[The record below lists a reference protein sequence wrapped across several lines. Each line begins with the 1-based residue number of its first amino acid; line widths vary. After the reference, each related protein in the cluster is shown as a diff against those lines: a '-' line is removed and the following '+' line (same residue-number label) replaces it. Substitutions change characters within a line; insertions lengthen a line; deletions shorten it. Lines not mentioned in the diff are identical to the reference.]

1 MKGALLCLK
10 DMPARLVNID
20 RDTPLLLPP
29 DLRQWIPDDHLTHY
43 VLDAVESLPLTTLRV
58 NERGTGDEQFPPRM
72 MLGLVI
78 YGYATGTFSSRAIER
93 ATFTDVAVR
102 FLSGDTH
109 PDHDTIC
116 EFRRQN
122 GPVLTESFVQVL
134 EMARELKLLK
144 FGQLTLAAD
153 GTKVLANASQ
163 HRAVSYQR
171 AGEQIELLR
180 QEVDQLLAKAEQ
192 ADSAPLQDGLT
203 IPAEIAR
210 RRDRVAKLAAA
221 RVVIEARARQRAA
234 QEQPAYEANQAD
246 RAARRARGERVRGR
260 AAQPPAATP
269 APKDQFNFT
278 DPESRIMKA
287 GTGSPF
293 EQAYNA
299 QAAVET
305 DSRLIVAARVTD
317 APNDKEQ
324 LVPTWQA
331 VPAPVREHVAAV
343 LVDNGFYS
351 AAAVAAVEAHGG
363 PTVYAAVEKTGHHRR
378 VADLEQRSEPPPP
391 PASAGLVEQMRHRL
405 QTQAGRALYRLRQQ
419 TVEPVFGIIKEALGF
434 RRFSL
439 RGLAGA
445 ELEWTLVCLAYN
457 LRRLHRLQAAA
468 A

>member
-1 MKGALLCLK
+1 M
-10 DMPARLVNID
+10 ID

-29 DLRQWIPDDHLTHY
+29 DLRQWVPADHLAHY

-58 NERGTGDEQFPPRM
+58 NERGTGDAQFPPRM

-78 YGYATGTFSSRAIER
+78 YCYATGTFSSRAIER

-102 FLSGDTH
+102 FLTGDTH

-122 GPVLTESFVQVL
+122 GPVLAESFVRVL
-134 EMARELKLLK
+134 ELARELKLLK

-153 GTKVLANASQ
+153 GTKVLANASK
-163 HRAVSYQR
+163 HSAVSYQR
-171 AGEQIELLR
+171 AGQQIELLR

-192 ADSAPLQDGLT
+192 ADRVPLQDGLT

-210 RRDRVAKLAAA
+210 RRDRCAKLQVA
-221 RVVIEARARQRAA
+221 RAVIEERARQRAV
-234 QEQPAYEANQAD
+234 QDQPAYAAKQTE
-246 RAARRARGERVRGR
+246 RAARRARGERLRGR
-260 AAQPPAATP
+260 EPQPPSATP
-269 APKDQFNFT
+269 APQDQYNFT

-287 GTGSPF
+287 GTGSHF

-324 LVPTWQA
+324 LVPTVQA
-331 VPAPVREHVAAV
+331 VPAPVRDQVTAV

-351 AAAVAAVEAHGG
+351 AAAVAAVEVNRG
-363 PTVYAAVEKTGHHRR
+363 PTVYAAVEKTGHHRS
-378 VADLEQRSEPPPP
+378 VTDLEQRPEPPPP
-391 PASAGLVEQMRHRL
+391 PASAGAVEQMRYRL
-405 QTQAGRALYRLRQQ
+405 QTTAGRALYRLRQQ
-419 TVEPVFGIIKEALGF
+419 TVEPVFGIIKEAMGF

-439 RGLAGA
+439 RGQAGA

-457 LRRLHRLQAAA
+457 FRRLHRLAAVTA
-468 A
+468 

>member
-1 MKGALLCLK
+1 
-10 DMPARLVNID
+10 MPARLVNID

-29 DLRQWIPDDHLTHY
+29 DLRQWVPDDHLAHY
-43 VLDAVESLPLTTLRV
+43 LLDAVESLPLTTLRV
-58 NERGTGDEQFPPRM
+58 NERGTGDEQFPPLM
-72 MLGLVI
+72 MLGLVL
-78 YGYATGTFSSRAIER
+78 YCYATGTFSSRAIER
-93 ATFTDVAVR
+93 ATYTDVAVR

-122 GPVLTESFVQVL
+122 GPVLAESFVQVL

-153 GTKVLANASQ
+153 GTKVLANASK
-163 HRAVSYQR
+163 HSAVSYQR

-210 RRDRVAKLAAA
+210 RRERLAKLQAA
-221 RVVIEARARQRAA
+221 RAVIEERARQRVA
-234 QEQPAYEANQAD
+234 QERPAYEAKQAE
-246 RAARRARGERVRGR
+246 RAARRARGQRVRGR
-260 AAQPPAATP
+260 EPQPPSATP
-269 APKDQFNFT
+269 APKDQYNFT
-278 DPESRIMKA
+278 DPDSRIMKA
-287 GTGSPF
+287 GTGQHF

-305 DSRLIVAARVTD
+305 ESRLIVAARVTD

-324 LVPTWQA
+324 LAPTLHAVPT
-331 VPAPVREHVAAV
+331 PVREQVGAV

-351 AAAVAAVEAHGG
+351 AAAVAAVEANGG

-378 VADLEQRSEPPPP
+378 VADLEQRPEPPPP
-391 PASAGLVEQMRHRL
+391 PAGAGPVEQMRHRL
-405 QTQAGRALYRLRQQ
+405 QTTAGRALYRLRQQ

-445 ELEWTLVCLAYN
+445 EMEWTLVCLAYN
-457 LRRLHRLQAAA
+457 LRRLHRLSLTTA
-468 A
+468 

>member
-1 MKGALLCLK
+1 
-10 DMPARLVNID
+10 MPTRFVNID

-29 DLRQWIPDDHLTHY
+29 DLRQWIPDDHLAHY

-78 YGYATGTFSSRAIER
+78 YCYATGTFSSRAIER
-93 ATFTDVAVR
+93 ATHTDVAVR

-116 EFRRQN
+116 AFRRQN
-122 GPVLTESFVQVL
+122 GPVLAESFVQVL

-153 GTKVLANASQ
+153 GTKVLANASK
-163 HRAVSYQR
+163 HSAVSYQR

-180 QEVDQLLAKAEQ
+180 QEVTQLLAKAEQ
-192 ADSAPLQDGLT
+192 ADSTPLQDGLT

-210 RRDRVAKLAAA
+210 RRDRVAKLEAA
-221 RVVIEARARQRAA
+221 RVVIEERARQRAA
-234 QEQPAYEANQAD
+234 QDQPAYEAKQAD

-260 AAQPPAATP
+260 EAQPPSATP

-287 GTGSPF
+287 GNGSHF

-324 LVPTWQA
+324 LVPTVQA
-331 VPAPVREHVAAV
+331 VPAPVREHVEVV

-351 AAAVAAVEAHGG
+351 AAAVAVVEADGG
-363 PTVYAAVEKTGHHRR
+363 PTVYAAVEKTGHHRC
-378 VADLEQRSEPPPP
+378 VADLEQRTDPPPP
-391 PASAGLVEQMRHRL
+391 PPSAGPVEQMRHRL
-405 QTQAGRALYRLRQQ
+405 QTRAGRARYRLRQQ

-457 LRRLHRLQAAA
+457 FRRLHRLAQPRV
-468 A
+468 